1 MGEKKLKTMSEKGK
15 FVYIVSITAYVN
27 DSFYDTSYK
36 AFNNR
41 KFACR
46 WVRNAIIKHGKD
58 SYKLRGVDDKEDE
71 WVLSNSNGSNRVVY
85 QGCYKVI
92 LGKSDIK

>member
-1 MGEKKLKTMSEKGK
+1 MSKKSK

-27 DSFYDTSYK
+27 DSFYGTSYK

-41 KFACR
+41 KVACR
-46 WVRNAIIKHGKD
+46 WVRNEIIKHEKD

-71 WVLSNSNGSNRVVY
+71 WMLSNSNGSNRVVY
-85 QGCYKVI
+85 QGCYKAI